1 MLEIS
6 RYSPSDASSWNNFVE
21 HSRQGTFLFN
31 RGYMDYHSDRFTDC
45 SLMFRQKGRLC
56 AVLPANRVGDVLYS
70 HQGLTYGGLLT
81 DNRVKTTDVMEIFQT
96 LNLWL
101 KSNGI
106 KHVVYK
112 AIPWIYQRIPA
123 QEDLYALI
131 QVCKA
136 RLSIREISSTILLQN
151 RLKFEES
158 RRSGIR
164 KAKRLSIICGES
176 NDICAFW
183 HILDNNLETKYHT
196 RPVHSL
202 QELELLCSRFPDII
216 KLYLAYKD
224 GQPVGGTLIYDTGQ
238 VIHTQYISAS
248 PEGKSEGALDL
259 LFDHIIN
266 EVYADRC
273 TFDFGKST
281 EQAGAFLNR
290 NLIFQKEGFGGRG
303 VCYDT
308 YEYDL

>member
-136 RLSIREISSTILLQN
+136 RLSIQEISSTILLQN

-164 KAKRLSIICGES
+164 KAKRSVHHMRREQRHLRILAYPRQQSGDEVSHPPCTQSARIGTALFSFSRYNQVVSRLQRWTTRRRHIDLRHRTGHPHPIYLSISRRKERRS
-176 NDICAFW
+176 
-183 HILDNNLETKYHT
+183 T
-196 RPVHSL
+196 RFAL
-202 QELELLCSRFPDII
+202 QSHH
-216 KLYLAYKD
+216 
-224 GQPVGGTLIYDTGQ
+224 Q
-238 VIHTQYISAS
+238 
-248 PEGKSEGALDL
+248 
-259 LFDHIIN
+259 
-266 EVYADRC
+266 
-273 TFDFGKST
+273 
-281 EQAGAFLNR
+281 
-290 NLIFQKEGFGGRG
+290 
-303 VCYDT
+303 
-308 YEYDL
+308 